1 MAYDNTG
8 SKLVG
13 NYFGEGLTSAILEKE
28 THTSD
33 SSKILR
39 S

>member
-8 SKLVG
+8 SKLIG
-13 NYFGEGLTSAILEKE
+13 NYFGDGLTSALIDQE
-28 THTSD
+28 THSSD
-33 SSKILR
+33 SSKLLR